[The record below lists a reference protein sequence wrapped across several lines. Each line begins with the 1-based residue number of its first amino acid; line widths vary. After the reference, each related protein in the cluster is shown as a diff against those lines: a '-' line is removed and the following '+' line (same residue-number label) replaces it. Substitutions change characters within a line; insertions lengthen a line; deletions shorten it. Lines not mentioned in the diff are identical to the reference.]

1 MTEKAPVTFRELC
14 QELPVQTGLFSFGPI
29 LLGIAQLWNGFAHQ
43 TALSFNAMFAVV
55 MVGFAVLITRYHL
68 ASFQLDKLERI

>member
-1 MTEKAPVTFRELC
+1 M
-14 QELPVQTGLFSFGPI
+14 
-29 LLGIAQLWNGFAHQ
+29 GIAQLWNGFAHQ